1 MDLGKKLKKYRE
13 TKKMYQ
19 KYIAELLG
27 VEPGTVSKYE
37 SNQLEPKIETL
48 KKYAEIFDITLDELL
63 REDSNNSQIE
73 NLNILSILK
82 DQKDMGIKGNLYH
95 NTQIA
100 FSYNTNHIERKHFNR
115 RTNSIYFWN

>member
-13 TKKMYQ
+13 TKNMYQ

-82 DQKDMGIKGNLYH
+82 EQKDMGIKGNLYH

-115 RTNSIYFWN
+115 RTNSIYF